1 MPDNRSDPVNI
12 PSFDFLKDR
21 YDFELERKNTLT
33 GDLALPIGVLSGL
46 GGLAA
51 TMARSFSYKIPFL
64 TVAFV
69 VFFGLAAIG
78 FLMCLVLLGR
88 AYLAQTYEYLPLL
101 ADLDQSA
108 EEFREFTAYVRN
120 TGGEV
125 EDPFAGELRQR
136 IIKAADRNTLSNDL
150 RAKWLHH
157 SRIMLFVVLGFTALA
172 VVPYVADE
180 RINMRN
186 VMPTPEAPKP
196 AAQKTTTPAPAP
208 QRPTFP
214 ENRVIREGQE
224 PGNVKKKPTR

>member
-1 MPDNRSDPVNI
+1 MPDNSGDPVNI
-12 PSFDFLKDR
+12 LTFDFVKDR
-21 YDFELERKNTLT
+21 YDFELERKNKLT

-51 TMARSFSYKIPFL
+51 TMARSFTYKIPFL
-64 TVAFV
+64 TVAFI

-78 FLMCLVLLGR
+78 FLVCLVLLGR
-88 AYLAQTYEYLPLL
+88 AYLAQTYQYLPLL

-108 EEFREFTAYVRN
+108 EEFREFNAYVRD

-125 EDPFAGELRQR
+125 EDTFARELRQR

-150 RAKWLHH
+150 RSKWLHYR
-157 SRIMLFVVLGFTALA
+157 RIMLFVVLGFTALA
-172 VVPYVADE
+172 VVPYVADQ

-186 VMPTPEAPKP
+186 AMPTPEAPKP
-196 AAQKTTTPAPAP
+196 VVQTTTTRAPSP

-214 ENRVIREGQE
+214 ENRVIKEGQE
-224 PGNVKKKPTR
+224 PGNVKK